1 MDGLD
6 NRPHLDVDSLAP
18 ARSALRAFGC
28 TEFLSLP
35 PKQFKSPPAEGTAIA
50 RFYFFD

>member
-6 NRPHLDVDSLAP
+6 DRPHLDVDSFAP

-28 TEFLSLP
+28 TEFLSLL
-35 PKQFKSPPAEGTAIA
+35 PKQFKSPPGEGTVIA
-50 RFYFFD
+50 RFNFFD